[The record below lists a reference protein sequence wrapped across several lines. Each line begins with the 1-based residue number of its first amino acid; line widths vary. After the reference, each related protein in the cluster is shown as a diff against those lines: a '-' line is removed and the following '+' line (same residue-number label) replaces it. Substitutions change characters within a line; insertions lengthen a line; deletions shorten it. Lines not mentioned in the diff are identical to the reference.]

1 MAGSTDMDRA
11 REAEEA
17 WRRDTADAPEEPR
30 LYSTLSDI
38 PVERVYTPLH
48 LEERDYQRD
57 IGLPGQFPF
66 TRGVHPTGYR
76 GKLWTMRMFAG
87 FGTPAETNQRFKF
100 LLDHG
105 ETGLSTAFDMPTL
118 YGYDT
123 DAPQAAGEF
132 GRCGAAVSSLPD
144 MEELFQDIPLDQV
157 TTSMTINSPAAV
169 IWAMYL
175 AMAQRRGIPWDKL
188 GGTLQNDIIK
198 EFTAQNEYIFPPEPS
213 MRLVVDTI
221 EFASQHVPRWN
232 PVSVS
237 GYHIREAGATAVQ
250 ELAFTL
256 ADGMAYV
263 DRAIQRGLDV
273 DDFAPRI
280 SFFFNVHNDILEEV
294 AKFRAARRIWAT
306 EMRDRYHARNPRSWW
321 MRCHA
326 QTAGVSLTAQQPEIN
341 VARVALQALAA
352 VLGGA
357 QSLHTNSLDEAWAL
371 PTEQAARTALRT
383 QQIIAHESGV
393 TNTVDPLGGSWF
405 IERLTDQMEEEAR
418 DYFRRIDDLGGVLP
432 CIDNGFFVQEIAR
445 ASYRY
450 QREVESRQ
458 RVIVG
463 VNDYVTQDEPQIPL
477 LRVDKMGEQ
486 RQIDRLTELRRTRS
500 SRDVREALAD
510 LRTAARGAENLM
522 PHLLSAVSAHATL
535 GETMDV
541 LRDVFGEYTA
551 HSMA

>member
-17 WRRDTADAPEEPR
+17 WRRDTADAPEDPR

-463 VNDYVTQDEPQIPL
+463 VNDYVTQEEPQIPL

-510 LRTAARGAENLM
+510 LRTAARGAGNLM

>member
-17 WRRDTADAPEEPR
+17 WRRDTADAPEDPR

-123 DAPQAAGEF
+123 DAPQASGEF

-175 AMAQRRGIPWDKL
+175 AMAQRRGIAWDKL

-221 EFASQHVPRWN
+221 EFASKHVPRWN

-463 VNDYVTQDEPQIPL
+463 VNDYVTQEEPQIPL

-486 RQIDRLTELRRTRS
+486 RQIDRLTQLRRTRS

-510 LRTAARGAENLM
+510 LRTAARGAGNLM

>member
-221 EFASQHVPRWN
+221 EFASKHVPRWN

-458 RVIVG
+458 RVVVG

-486 RQIDRLTELRRTRS
+486 RQIDRLTQLRRTRS

-510 LRTAARGAENLM
+510 LRTAARGAGNLM